1 MVIWITGISGS
12 GKTTIAQGII
22 SKYKKHLP
30 NLVNID
36 GDLVRE
42 FFEEDLQYD
51 EISRIKQ
58 IKRIQKICKFLEKQE
73 LILIVSALYSNSE
86 LMDWN
91 RKNFLN
97 YYEIY
102 LDASLD
108 LVKKRDPKNLYQKFK
123 EGKEKNIVGIDIPW
137 QAPEKYNLKIDMK
150 ENTSI
155 EKIIKEI
162 SLKIYCFKD
171 LGSLNGY

>member
-1 MVIWITGISGS
+1 MIIWITGISGS
-12 GKTTIAQGII
+12 GKTTIAKELI
-22 SKYKKHLP
+22 SKYKKYLP

-51 EISRIKQ
+51 KISRIKQ
-58 IKRIQKICKFLEKQE
+58 IQRIQKICKFLEKQD
-73 LILIVSALYSNSE
+73 LILIVSALYSNPE
-86 LMDWN
+86 LMQWN
-91 RKNFLN
+91 RKNFLK

-108 LVKKRDPKNLYQKFK
+108 LVKKRDPKNLYQRFS

-137 QAPEKYNLKIDMK
+137 QSPLKYNLVNGLPRNALVPMAFKPLPNVIFFK
-150 ENTSI
+150 LA
-155 EKIIKEI
+155 EI
-162 SLKIYCFKD
+162 PL
-171 LGSLNGY
+171 